1 MCKLCDIILALDNT
15 LLVLDNISMYTLH
28 VTTPVDKGKYFVLY
42 ITMLSIVKQ
51 SKASIGI
58 SEHAHWMY
66 VNNIQS

>member
-15 LLVLDNISMYTLH
+15 LLALDNISMCTLN
-28 VTTPVDKGKYFVLY
+28 VTTPVYKGKYFVLY
-42 ITMLSIVKQ
+42 IILLSTVKQ

-66 VNNIQS
+66 LSNIQS